1 MFLNQLCKLQLLFL
15 PSILNYARP
24 FSLTQFSFY
33 HSSISSLCILP
44 GCYHFKPK
52 YSHPPEGPSLST
64 SPTLLTY
71 FYHKF
76 PLLSAANH
84 CSPQPLMSRLHSY
97 YDALLHLSSSH
108 SDSIFGKDGNV
119 LCCPIR

>member
-33 HSSISSLCILP
+33 HSSIFSLCILP
-44 GCYHFKPK
+44 GCYHLKSK
-52 YSHPPEGPSLST
+52 YAHPPEGPSLST
-64 SPTLLTY
+64 STTLLTY

-97 YDALLHLSSSH
+97 YDALLHSSSSH
-108 SDSIFGKDGNV
+108 SDSIFGEDGNV
-119 LCCPIR
+119 LCCSAQ